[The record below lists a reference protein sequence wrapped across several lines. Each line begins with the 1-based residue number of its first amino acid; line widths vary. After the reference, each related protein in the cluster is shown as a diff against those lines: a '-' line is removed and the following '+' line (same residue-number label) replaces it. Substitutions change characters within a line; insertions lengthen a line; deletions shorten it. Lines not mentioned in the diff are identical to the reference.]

1 MELEQVRTKR
11 EQLKNEI
18 NRKTEEVDALKKEKA
33 SLEADVAAK
42 SDKINTAEQSI
53 FNKRDE
59 LKKLETAI
67 EIMER

>member
-11 EQLKNEI
+11 EQLKAEI
-18 NRKTEEVDALKKEKA
+18 NKKTEEVDALKKEKT
-33 SLEADVAAK
+33 SLEADVTAK
-42 SDKINTAEQSI
+42 FDKINTAEQSI
-53 FNKRDE
+53 IEKRDE

>member
-11 EQLKNEI
+11 EQLKNE
-18 NRKTEEVDALKKEKA
+18 
-33 SLEADVAAK
+33 
-42 SDKINTAEQSI
+42 INTAEQSI

>member
-1 MELEQVRTKR
+1 MELEQVRTNR

-18 NRKTEEVDALKKEKA
+18 NSKTEEVDALKKEKT
-33 SLEADVAAK
+33 SLEADVTAK

-59 LKKLETAI
+59 LKKLEIAI

>member
-18 NRKTEEVDALKKEKA
+18 NRKTEEVDALKKEKV
-33 SLEADVAAK
+33 SLEADVTAK

>member
-11 EQLKNEI
+11 EQLKAEI
-18 NRKTEEVDALKKEKA
+18 NKKTEEVDALKKEKA
-33 SLEADVAAK
+33 SLEADVNAK

-53 FNKRDE
+53 IEKRDE

>member
-18 NRKTEEVDALKKEKA
+18 NKKTEEVDTLKKEKA
-33 SLEADVAAK
+33 SLEADVTAK

-53 FNKRDE
+53 IEKRDE